1 MPFELQ
7 AVEAV
12 LGIPFDPKP
21 IVRGWNRLE
30 GRPRAENFE
39 RALRAEARDALWYLA
54 RQWQFL
60 ELRADD
66 AGSPIDARVALRQTR
81 LARYTARG
89 TPTQDF
95 PTDLPFETVVE
106 RETPPMDRVA
116 LIQIYRAFDKALPQA
131 LSAADRTQ
139 VFTKMRAVYPLVAAQ
154 IEGVDDAEAQQLATL
169 TDEHLFDAATFY
181 DEARDGGPFAGR
193 VDAEFGLPAALAAA
207 TKQAG
212 ADAADWYAAL
222 YAAPPRTAPGATPGA
237 WEPKQLEYQFRCATE
252 PGAGQTV
259 LDGAGYA
266 SGRLDWFAVDV
277 ATADQQVGEPGDAP
291 LAPTEQT
298 LSMLP
303 AAVSFAGMPSH
314 RFWELEDR
322 KVEFGAL
329 TAHTTDIGK
338 LLLTEFMLAYGNDW
352 CVVPFV
358 VDVGSLCDTL
368 GIVVKDV
375 FGDVSLIRAADRGTD
390 EDWRRWAMFGLETR
404 TPDDRALP
412 RIFVPPTTP
421 KLLESAP
428 LERVVF
434 LRDEMANMCWAVER
448 TIPSAAGSGIDGEQ
462 YALTILP
469 AAPADPAP
477 AAGATARYRLGTTAP
492 PNWRPFIPVR
502 EPGSLRS
509 VRLQRARLS
518 IGLEQP
524 LGRIIGEPQPTYFI
538 NEEEVPRAGRI
549 VVRTFQRTRWID
561 GRVVLWL
568 GRRALIGRGDG
579 SSGLAFDVLEEIP
592 SRD

>member
-1 MPFELQ
+1 MPFEFT

-12 LGIPFDPKP
+12 LGIPFEPKP

-30 GRPRAENFE
+30 GRPREENFE

-66 AGSPIDARVALRQTR
+66 AGSPIDARVALRQTK
-81 LARYTARG
+81 LATYTARG
-89 TPTQDF
+89 APAQDF
-95 PTDLPFETVVE
+95 PTDLPLETVVE
-106 RETPPMDRVA
+106 REPAPMDRVA

-131 LSAADRTQ
+131 LSSAARAQ
-139 VFTKMRAVYPLVAAQ
+139 VFAAMRAQYPLDVLQ
-154 IEGVDDAEAQQLATL
+154 IEGVDDAESKQLAVL

-181 DEARDGGPFAGR
+181 GEARDGGGAFSAR
-193 VDAEFGLPAALAAA
+193 VDAEFGLPAPLAAVV
-207 TKQAG
+207 KQAG
-212 ADAADWYAAL
+212 QDTAQWYAAL
-222 YAAPPRTAPGATPGA
+222 YSAPPGPAPAANA
-237 WEPKQLEYQFRCATE
+237 WEPRQLEYQFRCATE
-252 PGAGQTV
+252 PGPGQTV
-259 LDGAGYA
+259 LDGTGYA

-277 ATADQQVGEPGDAP
+277 AAASQEPEEPRDAP
-291 LAPTEQT
+291 LEPIDKT

-303 AAVSFAGMPSH
+303 AAVTFSGMPSH

-329 TAHTTDIGK
+329 TVHTTDIGK

-375 FGDVSLIRAADRGTD
+375 FGDVSLIRAADRGFD
-390 EDWRRWAMFGLETR
+390 EDWRRWAMFGLETD

-421 KLLESAP
+421 KILESAP

-448 TIPSAAGSGIDGEQ
+448 TVPSKAGSGIDGEQ
-462 YALTILP
+462 YALTIAP
-469 AAPADPAP
+469 APPADPAP
-477 AAGATARYRLGTTAP
+477 APGATARFRLGTTAP
-492 PNWRPFIPVR
+492 PNWRPFIPVHI
-502 EPGSLRS
+502 PGSIRS
-509 VRLQRARLS
+509 VRLQRARLP
-518 IGLEQP
+518 IGLPDP
-524 LGRIIGEPQPTYFI
+524 LGKIIGEPQPTYFI

-568 GRRALIGRGDG
+568 GRRTLTGRGEG

-592 SRD
+592 SRE